1 MIVWTTQG
9 KLNVHRAGQAG
20 QPVVLLHPLALSGA
34 VFDPLAAQL
43 AAAGHTVLATDTRGH
58 GESGWDGAPFTIE
71 DLADDT
77 AAMVDTLGVGPVDVI
92 GLSMGGS
99 TALVFAAN
107 HPGLVR
113 RLIVADASANYGPDR
128 VQVWSD
134 RADRATTFAR
144 EEQLSFQW
152 DRWFSSAFRATNP
165 REVDRV
171 SRIFLATDSA
181 AHAAACH
188 ALGGLDASGLL
199 PDIAAD
205 TLVLVGEE
213 DYATPPAMSEE
224 IAKHVP
230 SARLEI
236 LAGSR
241 HLSLVE
247 RPDVWPVIIEFL
259 R

>member
-9 KLNVHRAGQAG
+9 KLNVHRTGHAGGA
-20 QPVVLLHPLALSGA
+20 VVLLHPLALSGA
-34 VFDPLAAQL
+34 VFDPFAAYL
-43 AAAGHTVLATDTRGH
+43 AAAGHIVLATDSRGH
-58 GESGWDGAPFTIE
+58 GESGWDGNPFTIE

-107 HPGLVR
+107 YPGLVR

-128 VQVWSD
+128 EQVWAD

-152 DRWFSSAFRATNP
+152 DRWFTSAFRVTNP
-165 REVDRV
+165 SEVDRV

-181 AHAAACH
+181 VHAAACH
-188 ALGGLDASGLL
+188 ALGALDATDLL

-205 TLVLVGEE
+205 TLVLVGDE

-230 SARLEI
+230 SAQFEI
-236 LAGSR
+236 LGRTR

-247 RPDVWPVIIEFL
+247 RAEAWPLVVDFL
-259 R
+259 A

>member
-9 KLNVHRAGQAG
+9 KLNVHRAGEAG

-34 VFDPLAAQL
+34 VFDPLAAHL
-43 AAAGHTVLATDTRGH
+43 AAAGRTVLATDTRGH
-58 GESGWDGAPFTIE
+58 GESGWDGNPFTIE

-107 HPGLVR
+107 HPGMVR
-113 RLIVADASANYGPDR
+113 RLIVADASADYGPDR
-128 VQVWSD
+128 ETVWAE
-134 RADRATTFAR
+134 RAVRATTVAR

-152 DRWFSSAFRATNP
+152 DRWFTSAFRATNP
-165 REVDRV
+165 SEVNRV
-171 SRIFLATDSA
+171 SQIFLATDSA

-188 ALGGLDASGLL
+188 ALGGLDATALL
-199 PDIAAD
+199 PDIAAE
-205 TLVLVGEE
+205 TLVLVGDE

-224 IAKHVP
+224 IAKEIL

-236 LAGSR
+236 LDRTR

-247 RPDVWPVIIEFL
+247 RPDVWPLIVDFL
-259 R
+259 A

>member
-188 ALGGLDASGLL
+188 ALGGLDATGLL

-205 TLVLVGEE
+205 TLVLVGDE

-236 LAGSR
+236 LGGTR

-247 RPDVWPVIIEFL
+247 RPDVWPLIVDFL
-259 R
+259 A

>member
-9 KLNVHRAGQAG
+9 KLNVHRAGESG

-34 VFDPLAAQL
+34 VFDPFARHL
-43 AAAGHTVLATDTRGH
+43 AAAGHTVLATDARGH
-58 GESGWDGAPFTIE
+58 GESGWDGNPFTVE
-71 DLADDT
+71 ELADDT

-99 TALVFAAN
+99 TALVFAAK

-113 RLIVADASANYGPDR
+113 RLVVADASANYGPDR
-128 VQVWSD
+128 ETVWAD
-134 RADRATTFAR
+134 RAVRATTFPR

-165 REVDRV
+165 SEVERV

-181 AHAAACH
+181 AHAAAAH
-188 ALGGLDASGLL
+188 ALGALDATDLL
-199 PDIAAD
+199 PDIGAD
-205 TLVLVGEE
+205 TLVLVGDE

-224 IAKHVP
+224 IAKQIPAAH
-230 SARLEI
+230 LEI
-236 LAGSR
+236 LDRTR

-247 RPDVWPVIIEFL
+247 RPDVWPLITEFL
-259 R
+259 A